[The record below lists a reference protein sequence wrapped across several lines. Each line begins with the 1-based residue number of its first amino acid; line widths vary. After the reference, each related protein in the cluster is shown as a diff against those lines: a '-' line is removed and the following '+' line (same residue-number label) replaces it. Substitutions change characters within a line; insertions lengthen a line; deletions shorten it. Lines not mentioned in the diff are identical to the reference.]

1 MRVLF
6 YLHCSLQFV
15 KIWITNQEMFVT
27 VLKRGFCSQTYIPLE
42 FPGLLRLFNFIYF
55 FIFFTT
61 AENRKENRSIF
72 TSAVLFGSKF
82 SDSVQFVKV
91 FLFWSFCERKGAVN
105 SYEARW
111 KPSSEMMWNSTDR
124 VTNHGHKSMN
134 AFERLPVSFLD
145 ICYSFQ

>member
-42 FPGLLRLFNFIYF
+42 FPRSSSPFCLYF
-55 FIFFTT
+55 VTT

-111 KPSSEMMWNSTDR
+111 EPSSEMMWNSTDR